1 MNVRYLMSMF
11 AVAGILAAGAAHAAP
26 TVGTAKARGDYR
38 SFSQTQQST
47 ARSQPM
53 YRRSAPMTHSAPMIV
68 QSRSAMVAPAPAVAQ
83 APSEARRFSYDP
95 ATATLTTTA
104 CPPSTTT
111 VDSGRRFSYAP
122 ESMGAVSSPGV
133 YSSGPGYSR
142 SRTGAAHVDRW
153 ALPKTDP
160 RKYNGR

>member
-1 MNVRYLMSMF
+1 MNARYFMSMF
-11 AVAGILAAGAAHAAP
+11 AVAGIFAAGAAQAAP

-38 SFSQTQQST
+38 SFSQTQQS
-47 ARSQPM
+47 ARSRPM
-53 YRRSAPMTHSAPMIV
+53 YRRSVPMTQSAPMIV
-68 QSRSAMVAPAPAVAQ
+68 QSRPAMVTPAPALAQ
-83 APSEARRFSYDP
+83 APGEARRFSYEP
-95 ATATLTTTA
+95 ITAVPTMP
-104 CPPSTTT
+104 CPQSTTT
-111 VDSGRRFSYAP
+111 VESGRRYSYSP
-122 ESMGAVSSPGV
+122 ESTPAVSSSRV